1 MRYHFV
7 WYGIVIIGFGGY
19 WGVTGSL
26 REGVTMDKNT
36 QDSQEILENEKTEET
51 GRRNAKMV
59 KNIPLLVAEIC
70 VLLIAIGVMYIV
82 VTTTTEVDRKAIDI
96 ENITINDEVAEN
108 LNEKE
113 ESTTL
118 GYRNIALFG
127 VDSREGELG
136 KGTRSDS
143 MIIASINQDTQ
154 EIKLISVFR
163 DTYLNLSNDTYN
175 KCNAA
180 YAKGGPEQ
188 AISMLNANMDLN
200 ITDYVTVG
208 FGGLIDAINALGGIE
223 IDVTESE
230 ISHLNNY
237 QLCMAEELGVS
248 YIPVEKSGKQLLN
261 GMQATAYCR
270 IRYTKGDD
278 FRRAERQRDVL
289 SAMMTKAKGASVSEL
304 TDVVNAVLPQ
314 VETSLG
320 VNEILSV
327 LGSVAGYDVVVS
339 DGFPFEEY
347 RIGANVGSKGS
358 CVIPN
363 DLEENVIHLH
373 ELLYPEEQYTPS
385 KQVQTIS
392 AEIKEQTKEFTQ

>member
-1 MRYHFV
+1 MA
-7 WYGIVIIGFGGY
+7 VITGSGVY
-19 WGVTGSL
+19 WGVTVSL
-26 REGVTMDKNT
+26 HEGVTMDKKV
-36 QDSQEILENEKTEET
+36 QDSQEMLTNEKTEET
-51 GRRNAKMV
+51 GRKKVKFV
-59 KNIPLLVAEIC
+59 KNVPLLIAEI
-70 VLLIAIGVMYIV
+70 VILLIAIGVMYIV

-188 AISMLNANMDLN
+188 AISMMNANMDLN

-237 QLCMAEELGVS
+237 QLCMAEEMGVS

-347 RIGANVGSKGS
+347 RVGANVGSKGS

-392 AEIKEQTKEFTQ
+392 AEIKEQTREFTQ